1 MRLFVF
7 LCCLVV
13 LCSQTFAKWNG
24 GSSYIG
30 IEVSTWETRI
40 NDWKVNTAD
49 FNIVL
54 DGGKKIYKNLYLSAD
69 VFSLHSIPDKIDT
82 GHSDIRV
89 SGINSLISLCFAP
102 YIIFQGDDHK
112 VDDDALGKIFFR
124 TLFLLNPTVE
134 YYFWKGRVP
143 VSVGAG
149 YKTDWF
155 IFSPGK
161 KFYFRP
167 HADLNVNLAI
177 LRVSASYAYV
187 VTNTYDLKR
196 GPRIYLKVALGGT
209 DRE

>member
-1 MRLFVF
+1 MKRFVF
-7 LCCLVV
+7 LFCLVV

-30 IEVSTWETRI
+30 IDVSTWETRI

-69 VFSLHSIPDKIDT
+69 VFSLHFIPDKIDT
-82 GHSDIRV
+82 GRPDIRV

-102 YIIFQGDDHK
+102 YIMFQGDGHK

-155 IFSPGK
+155 IFSHGK

-196 GPRIYLKVALGGT
+196 GPRIYLKVALGET